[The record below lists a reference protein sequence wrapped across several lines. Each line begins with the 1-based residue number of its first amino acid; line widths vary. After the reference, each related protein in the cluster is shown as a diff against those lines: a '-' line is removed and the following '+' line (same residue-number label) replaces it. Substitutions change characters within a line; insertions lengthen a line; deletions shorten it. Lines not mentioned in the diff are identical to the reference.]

1 MRRILIIGSQGML
14 GQELV
19 KAFECDASWHVF
31 GADREEIDIA
41 SEVSLKKKMDEVEP
55 AAVINA
61 SAYNAVDRCETDE
74 IEYELAKKIN
84 GYGPGI
90 LAKIAK
96 EKGIPMVHFS
106 TDYVFDGEKGEYA
119 ESDKPAPIS
128 NYGRSKFLGEE
139 EIQKN
144 TDQFYL
150 IRPSKLFGSPGKST
164 MSKKSF
170 FDTMILA
177 AKDSSI
183 LKVVD
188 EEKSC
193 FTYTPDLALETK
205 KIIEERIPFGI
216 YHVVNEGACTWYE
229 AAVELFKLAKMDVE
243 VVPVASSEFPR
254 PAKRP
259 RSSVL
264 LNTKLKPL
272 RSYKEALKEYLEAN
286 ILTLN
291 NRGRT
296 SLGQFVKKI

>member
-1 MRRILIIGSQGML
+1 MANKVLIIGSLGNL

-19 KAFECDASWHVF
+19 RAFEADQNWEVF
-31 GADREEIDIA
+31 GYDRPAIDIT
-41 SEVSLKKKMDEVEP
+41 SEESLRKKIKEILP
-55 AAVINA
+55 GAVINA
-61 SAYNAVDRCETDE
+61 AAYNAVDKCETDE

-90 LAKIAK
+90 LAKIGK
-96 EKGIPMVHFS
+96 EKGIPIVHYS
-106 TDYVFDGEKGEYA
+106 TDYVFDGEKGEYDEIA
-119 ESDKPAPIS
+119 KPAPIS
-128 NYGRSKFLGEE
+128 NYGRSKLLGEE

-144 TDQFYL
+144 TDKFWL
-150 IRPSKLFGSPGKST
+150 LRTSKLFGRPGKSA

-170 FDTMILA
+170 FDTMISL
-177 AKDSSI
+177 AKDNQI

-193 FTYTPDLALETK
+193 FTYTPDLALKTK
-205 KIIEERIPFGI
+205 EIIEEEIPFGI
-216 YHVVNEGACTWYE
+216 YHVMNEGPCTWFE
-229 AAVELFKLAKMDVE
+229 SAVELFKIAKMDVE

-272 RSYKEALKEYLEAN
+272 RHYTKALKEYLD
-286 ILTLN
+286 N
-291 NRGRT
+291 NY
-296 SLGQFVKKI
+296 SF

>member
-1 MRRILIIGSQGML
+1 MAKRILIIGSHGML

-19 KAFECDASWHVF
+19 KIFETDMNWEVF
-31 GADREEIDIA
+31 GYDRDEIDIA
-41 SEVSLKKKMDEVEP
+41 SSESLQKKIKEIEP

-61 SAYNAVDRCETDE
+61 CAYNAVDKCETDE
-74 IEYELAKKIN
+74 IEFELAKKIN

-96 EKGIPMVHFS
+96 TQDIPIVHYS

-119 ESDKPAPIS
+119 EGDKPMPIS
-128 NYGRSKFLGEE
+128 NYGRSKLLGEE

-150 IRPSKLFGSPGKST
+150 IRTSKLFGKPGKSP

-170 FDTMILA
+170 FDTMIALS
-177 AKDSSI
+177 KDHST

-193 FTYTPDLALETK
+193 FTYTVDLARETK
-205 KIIEERIPFGI
+205 AMLEEKIPFGI
-216 YHVVNEGACTWYE
+216 YHIINEGACTWYE
-229 AAVELFKLAKMDVE
+229 AAGELFKLAKIDVE
-243 VVPVASSEFPR
+243 VIPVSSAEFPR
-254 PAKRP
+254 AAKRP
-259 RSSVL
+259 NSSVL

-272 RSYKEALKEYLEAN
+272 RKYTEALKEYLKEN
-286 ILTLN
+286 YSI
-291 NRGRT
+291 
-296 SLGQFVKKI
+296 